1 MNFYQTPKADLMVSN
16 SATVSDLAAKS
27 QKILEEALA
36 SREDVIIIMMHPP
49 APEQIRDLQEQADLS
64 GCRSVLLGGHL
75 GLMLRVNKKA
85 TSLGLNTF
93 EAKSERVSEETVQ
106 EDGSVVKTSKFVYA
120 GLRGLPA

>member
-1 MNFYQTPKADLMVSN
+1 MSSFYQAPRGDLLVPN
-16 SATVSDLAAKS
+16 SATVSDLAAKA

-36 SREDVIIIMMHPP
+36 SKESVIVVMMHPP
-49 APEQIRDLQEQADLS
+49 APEQIRDLQEQAELS

-120 GLRGLPA
+120 GLRRLA